1 MTEGERE
8 TLDYT
13 TLNMFAVYLGIQVL
27 LFTGRVTHGQY
38 LHTYTTPLFLMKR
51 STTLFSS
58 HREKTRRKKKDHVI
72 RVTRE
77 NFLLFFSFLF
87 FLLQKVKKKFESFET
102 FRATFVDL
110 CY

>member
-27 LFTGRVTHGQY
+27 LFTSRVTHGQY
-38 LHTYTTPLFLMKR
+38 LHIHTYTPLFLMNR
-51 STTLFSS
+51 STTFFSS

-77 NFLLFFSFLF
+77 NFFLFFSFF
-87 FLLQKVKKKFESFET
+87 FFFKK
-102 FRATFVDL
+102 
-110 CY
+110 